1 LYVSSSHNLGLA
13 HANQHGFKY
22 QDRTG
27 YMGSSQRRLE
37 GPQKCFNSQNHW
49 HLGWFRDRTWQASN
63 FQVQEIVELAS
74 FVDYALLSVEQ
85 TDYPVLVDL
94 EQTYFLQFNRAKY
107 HNAGTGQNPNQV
119 ILVQAV
125 QGGTELLA
133 GLDLEHHRFEIP
145 NFLGTSSTL
154 VIDVCDMIVG
164 ANATDRVVLSIG
176 LDISVCLSYS
186 LPKRKRAQRPTE
198 IPTIAPSSP
207 PSLEH
212 THRPSTNALLPP
224 SSLAPFPN
232 PVDGED
238 TSDIVIETQPT
249 RSRGF
254 WSLPAEMLV
263 PRKLYEARSRGWYAE
278 TVSNPHSRGWYA
290 T

>member
-1 LYVSSSHNLGLA
+1 
-13 HANQHGFKY
+13 
-22 QDRTG
+22 
-27 YMGSSQRRLE
+27 MGASQNHLE

-49 HLGWFRDRTWQASN
+49 HLGWFRDRTWQAPN
-63 FQVQEIVELAS
+63 YQVPEIVELAS
-74 FVDYALLSVEQ
+74 FVDYAFLSVEQ

-107 HNAGTGQNPNQV
+107 HNTGTGDNADQV

-164 ANATDRVVLSIG
+164 ANGADRVVLSIG
-176 LDISVCLSYS
+176 LDISVCLTYS
-186 LPKRKRAQRPTE
+186 LP
-198 IPTIAPSSP
+198 PTIAPSSP

-212 THRPSTNALLPP
+212 THRPSTNALLHS
-224 SSLAPFPN
+224 SSLAPSPN

-238 TSDIVIETQPT
+238 TSDIVFETQPT
-249 RSRGF
+249 PPSSF

-263 PRKLYEARSRGWYAE
+263 PRKLYETRSRGWYAV